1 MMLSEGPCNLF
12 LGFRCATLDMITSFC
27 FGKAIGALESEQ
39 FTYPLLL
46 TIQASVSFLFF
57 VKSFPWIPGILSS
70 CPSFITTHL
79 PWQIGS
85 QLAIRRQVKDLVDS
99 VVGIPSEADQRRTS
113 SVYHRLISKQSSP
126 MRLEV
131 KQSFLEEALSLLQA
145 GSDTVGNTCT
155 VGTYHILNNPVIH
168 KKLVQ
173 ELLVAAPDKNMQ
185 ASLAILQSLP
195 YLVSLFSSQELLT
208 FVLMDEPHRQL

>member
-1 MMLSEGPCNLF
+1 
-12 LGFRCATLDMITSFC
+12 
-27 FGKAIGALESEQ
+27 
-39 FTYPLLL
+39 
-46 TIQASVSFLFF
+46 
-57 VKSFPWIPGILSS
+57 
-70 CPSFITTHL
+70 
-79 PWQIGS
+79 
-85 QLAIRRQVKDLVDS
+85 
-99 VVGIPSEADQRRTS
+99 
-113 SVYHRLISKQSSP
+113 

-168 KKLVQ
+168 QKLVQ

-195 YLVSLFSSQELLT
+195 YLVSLFSSQELLI